1 MIFTTQRGTL
11 VNPENLVRRSFNP
24 LLSRANLP
32 DIRFHDLRHTCA
44 TVLLGRGVHPKLALR
59 MQIEDLEREIS
70 EYEGLKEGRL
80 LSFGVENLDT
90 LGELLTKARIACG
103 LTQEELGE
111 ILGMTKQ
118 QVQRYER
125 DGWQKISLW
134 RLAEAADALGLD
146 LSIRARLPASSTA
159 STSRIG

>member
-1 MIFTTQRGTL
+1 MEPDRKASLVIFKSLLRG
-11 VNPENLVRRSFNP
+11 
-24 LLSRANLP
+24 ANLP

-90 LGELLTKARIACG
+90 LGELLAKARIACG
-103 LTQEELGE
+103 LTQAELGE
-111 ILGMTKQ
+111 ILGMTQQ

-125 DGWQKISLW
+125 DG
-134 RLAEAADALGLD
+134 
-146 LSIRARLPASSTA
+146 
-159 STSRIG
+159 